1 VCIRWKIKC
10 WVLLMH
16 GVTMKFVQIHSDVF
30 QIEQR
35 AGGWT
40 CPALFAFCL
49 RISCRKHLKVI
60 GETDKQRKKYR

>member
-1 VCIRWKIKC
+1 
-10 WVLLMH
+10 MH